1 MKYMKKLMTLLAV
14 LTLALA
20 MAVPAFAETTTTT
33 YTITINNGTGTY
45 PHLIFGKITV
55 VLLFF
60 SFTLYCFF
68 LIYFIPQSTVYFV
81 IILLR

>member
-33 YTITINNGTGTY
+33 YTITIKNGTGTY
-45 PHLIFGKITV
+45 NQIHLLVFGVSHHSLKR
-55 VLLFF
+55 
-60 SFTLYCFF
+60 
-68 LIYFIPQSTVYFV
+68 IPFPQ
-81 IILLR
+81 